1 MAKKRKVE
9 PTGEDNGRAYAEYF
23 EGLVNKASLQ
33 ELAAWLVELALIHHR
48 DHPPYYYYGDGPQ
61 PDPLFETAA
70 RWGINVDAI
79 KSAATESRKSD
90 NGKRKATARAD

>member
-1 MAKKRKVE
+1 MAGG
-9 PTGEDNGRAYAEYF
+9 T
-23 EGLVNKASLQ
+23 
-33 ELAAWLVELALIHHR
+33 ALIHHR

-61 PDPLFETAA
+61 PEDPLFETAA